1 MTTSPRASALRAML
15 ARFGSYRTASQSSP
29 PTTTVVIGTIRS
41 ASRPAKPSAAPSM
54 FQCTAKTAS
63 AGSVMK
69 AATVKKAVAAKA
81 TVLTARTSG
90 LNSMCA

>member
-1 MTTSPRASALRAML
+1 
-15 ARFGSYRTASQSSP
+15 
-29 PTTTVVIGTIRS
+29 
-41 ASRPAKPSAAPSM
+41 
-54 FQCTAKTAS
+54 
-63 AGSVMK
+63 MK